1 MEGSDDVIVDKFS
14 ISRGGKT
21 LFRAS
26 RLALVHGRRYGLIGA
41 LARPRA
47 DVALA
52 EHVARLFQARTA
64 AARAPS

>member
-21 LFRAS
+21 LFRDS

-41 LARPRA
+41 LACQR
-47 DVALA
+47 
-52 EHVARLFQARTA
+52 A
-64 AARAPS
+64 AAALELSMWPASCRPKRLR